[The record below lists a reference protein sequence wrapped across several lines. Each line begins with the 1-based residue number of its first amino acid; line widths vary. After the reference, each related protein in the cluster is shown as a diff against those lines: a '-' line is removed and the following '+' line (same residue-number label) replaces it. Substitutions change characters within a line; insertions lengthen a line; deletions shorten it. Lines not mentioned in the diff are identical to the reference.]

1 MKISVFGIGYVGA
14 VSAACLARD
23 GHIVVAVDSND
34 AKAALIASGK
44 SPIVEPGLDAV
55 LQNAAASQ
63 RLTWTQSAEEA
74 AQASDLSLVCVGT
87 PSHPNGSLDLTY
99 VKRVS
104 EQIGRALKLKRE
116 FHSVVMRSTMLPGTM
131 DEVVIPILEEISGK
145 TAGRD
150 FGVGYYPEFLREG
163 SALVDYD
170 NPGTI
175 IVGALD
181 ETTLSLLLQ
190 INADL
195 PVHPCVLTLRAAEA
209 VKYANNAWHATKISF
224 ANELGL
230 VCKALKV
237 DSHEV
242 MNALCSDMKLNI
254 SAAYLKPG
262 YAFGGSCLPKDV
274 RALRHRARELD
285 LDTPLLNGVLQ
296 ANEQQIQ
303 QAFDKVVRARSRKV
317 GIVGLSFKPET
328 DDLRDSP
335 LVELAERLLGRG
347 FQVKIYDPIVS
358 LSKLTGLNRE
368 HLIQRLPH
376 ITEMLVDQPGEL
388 ISHSET
394 LVLGNRREAS
404 HILRML
410 QQGDEKYLIDLVRVD
425 SPELSGRQV
434 DGLCW

>member
-1 MKISVFGIGYVGA
+1 MKISVLGIGYVGA

-23 GHIVVAVDSND
+23 GHTVVAVDANET
-34 AKAALIASGK
+34 KAALLASGR

-55 LQNAAASQ
+55 LKHVTAAK
-63 RLTWTQSAEEA
+63 RLSSAPSAEA
-74 AQASDLSLVCVGT
+74 AVQASNLSLVCVGT
-87 PSHPNGSLDLTY
+87 PSRQNGSLDLTY
-99 VKRVS
+99 VRRVS
-104 EQIGRALKLKRE
+104 EQIGQALRSKKE

-131 DEVVIPILEEISGK
+131 DEIVIPELEKGSGK
-145 TAGRD
+145 KAQRD

-163 SALVDYD
+163 SALGDYD

-175 IVGALD
+175 IIGALD
-181 ETTLSLLLQ
+181 ETTLGLLLQ
-190 INADL
+190 INAHL
-195 PVHPCVLTLRAAEA
+195 PVQPRVMTLRAAEA
-209 VKYANNAWHATKISF
+209 VKYVNNAWHATKVSF

-242 MNALCSDMKLNI
+242 MDALCSDTKLNI
-254 SAAYLKPG
+254 SREYLKPG

-285 LDTPLLNGVLQ
+285 LDTPLLHGVLS
-296 ANEQQIQ
+296 ANEQQVQ
-303 QAFDKVVRARSRKV
+303 QAFNKVVQAGSRRV

-347 FQVKIYDPIVS
+347 FQVKIYDPIVR
-358 LSKLTGLNRE
+358 LSKLTGANRE

-376 ITEMLVDQPGEL
+376 ITDMLLEEPSEL
-388 ISHSET
+388 IMHSGT
-394 LVLGNRREAS
+394 LVLGNRREAAS
-404 HILRML
+404 LLRML
-410 QQGDEKYLIDLVRVD
+410 PQESDKHLIDLVRVD
-425 SPELSGRQV
+425 QSKLDGRRV